1 MTPVKQKFLATSGIL
16 TTALVWALMWYP
28 FRHLQAQGVSV
39 PMATLATYLITI
51 ALGVAVFFKLYR
63 QQFRLEPPL
72 LLLLLAFGWCNFS
85 YTMAVAEGQVMRVLL
100 LFYLSP
106 LWTALLSRLL
116 LHERLTRSGW
126 LVVALSLLGC
136 FIFIYRPGL
145 LTGGV
150 PLTHG
155 YEWLALSG
163 GMAFA
168 LGNVVSRKL
177 QAIPVAVKSATV
189 WFGVALIGAI
199 SLLRSGELHK
209 MLDIPAQSWLMLFI
223 LGAVLLCTSV
233 ISQHGVSILPASQAM
248 TLMLMELVFA
258 AVSAYLLA
266 GEAITLQE
274 GLGGALIAGASLLSG
289 DMTHPAPQSHHP
301 THPPQQPA

>member
-16 TTALVWALMWYP
+16 TTALVWGLMWYP
-28 FRHLQAQGVSV
+28 FRSLNAQGVSV
-39 PMATLATYLITI
+39 PMASLAIYLITI
-51 ALGVAVFFKLYR
+51 AAGLALFFNLYR
-63 QQFRLEPPL
+63 RQFRFEPVLVL
-72 LLLLLAFGWCNFS
+72 LTLLFGWCNFS

-126 LVVALSLLGC
+126 GVVGLSLLGC
-136 FIFIYRPGL
+136 GVFIYRPELLSGGL
-145 LTGGV
+145 

-155 YEWLALSG
+155 YEWLALTG

-168 LGNVVSRKL
+168 LGNVVSRKA
-177 QAIPVAVKSATV
+177 QGIPVPVKSATV
-189 WFGVALIGAI
+189 WFGVALIGAV
-199 SLLRSGELHK
+199 SLLRSGDLHR
-209 MLDIPAQSWLMLFI
+209 MLEIPAESWLLLCI
-223 LGAVLLCTSV
+223 LGVVLLCTSV
-233 ISQHGVSILPASQAM
+233 ISQNGVSILPASQAM

-266 GEAITLQE
+266 GERMSAQE
-274 GLGGALIAGASLLSG
+274 WLGGALIAGASLLSG
-289 DMTHPAPQSHHP
+289 KMTHPVPRHRAS
-301 THPPQQPA
+301 PPAGA

>member
-28 FRHLQAQGVSV
+28 FRSLKAQGVSV
-39 PMATLATYLITI
+39 PMASLATYLITI
-51 ALGVAVFFKLYR
+51 ALGVVVFFKLYR
-63 QQFRLEPPL
+63 EQFRLEPPL
-72 LLLLLAFGWCNFS
+72 LLLMLVFGWCNFS
-85 YTMAVAEGQVMRVLL
+85 YTLAVAEGQVMRVLL

-136 FIFIYRPGL
+136 FVFIYRPGML
-145 LTGGV
+145 QGEA
-150 PLTHG
+150 PLTHS

-168 LGNVVSRKL
+168 FGNVVSRKL
-177 QAIPVAVKSATV
+177 HTIPVAVKSATI
-189 WFGVALIGAI
+189 WFGVALIGAV
-199 SLLRSGELHK
+199 SLLHSGELHK

-233 ISQHGVSILPASQAM
+233 ISQHGLSILPATQAM

-266 GEAITLQE
+266 GEQMTLQE
-274 GLGGALIAGASLLSG
+274 WLGGGLIAGASLLSG
-289 DMTHPAPQSHHP
+289 DMTHPAPHPHSHHP
-301 THPPQQPA
+301 PQGAA